1 MVLAPSGASRQR
13 QPTFVPFAADTGAE
27 SEALR
32 DSRACSMPA
41 RPFSGSSTFDR
52 KGGLKQ
58 RVSIR
63 AIHYP
68 TSST

>member
-41 RPFSGSSTFDR
+41 RP
-52 KGGLKQ
+52 
-58 RVSIR
+58 
-63 AIHYP
+63 
-68 TSST
+68 